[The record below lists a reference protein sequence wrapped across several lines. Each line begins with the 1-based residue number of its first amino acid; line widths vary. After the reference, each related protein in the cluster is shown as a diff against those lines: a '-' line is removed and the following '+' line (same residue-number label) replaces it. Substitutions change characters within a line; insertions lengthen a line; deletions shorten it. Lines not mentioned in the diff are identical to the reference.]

1 MPCISRFIYFVA
13 CSLIAALSAGCG
25 SSGGDTVS
33 MAPPDPP
40 GSTAPEIAV
49 NRVFTALPAFNSPV
63 AMKQAPDDA
72 NRWFVAEKQG
82 FIRVFA
88 NNVDASSASVFLDIS
103 SVVNA
108 ANEGGLL
115 GFAFHPDFPLTPEV
129 YVSYTRSGAPLVS
142 YISRF
147 LSTDD
152 GQTLLA
158 GSEEVILTVL
168 QPETNHN
175 GGDLMFGPDG
185 LLYAGFG
192 DGGGSGD
199 PLGNAQD
206 DTNLHGS
213 IVRIDVSGSVPYS
226 IPAGNPNATN
236 DLCTQ
241 GYGGAPCPEIFAW
254 GLRNPWRFSFDA
266 FTGVLWAGDVGQG
279 DWEEIDRIQAGQ
291 NYGWNVREG
300 AHCFNPATGC
310 GDTFTDPVTE
320 YDHSLGRSV
329 TGGYVYRGNSISDL
343 TGWYVFGDFIS
354 GRLFAVR
361 EDSSDGVVPEELL
374 DTDLSIVS
382 FAEDSSRELYFL
394 DFNVGTIHKIE
405 NTP

>member
-1 MPCISRFIYFVA
+1 MHSVIKFTCVIA
-13 CSLIAALSAGCG
+13 CGLLATALAGCG
-25 SSGGDTVS
+25 SDGETPT
-33 MAPPDPP
+33 MAPATPP
-40 GSTAPEIAV
+40 GATAPEIAV
-49 NRVFTALPAFNSPV
+49 NRVFTALPAFNNPV
-63 AMKQAPDDA
+63 AMKQAPGDP

-82 FIRVFA
+82 SIRVFA
-88 NNVDASSASVFLDIS
+88 NNVDASSASVFLDLS
-103 SVVNA
+103 SVVDA
-108 ANEGGLL
+108 ASEGGLL

-158 GSEEVILTVL
+158 VSEDVILIVL

-175 GGDLMFGPDG
+175 GGDLVFGPDG
-185 LLYAGFG
+185 FLYAGFG

-199 PLGNAQD
+199 PLANGQD

-213 IVRIDVSGSVPYS
+213 IVRIDVSGPAPYS

-236 DLCTQ
+236 DVCTQ

-254 GLRNPWRFSFDA
+254 GLRNPWRFSFDRS
-266 FTGVLWAGDVGQG
+266 TGVLWAGDVGQRA
-279 DWEEIDRIQAGQ
+279 WEEIDRIEVGQ

-300 AHCFNPATGC
+300 AHCFNPPTGC
-310 GDTFTDPVTE
+310 ADTFTDPVTE
-320 YDHSLGRSV
+320 YDHTLGRSV
-329 TGGYVYRGNSISDL
+329 TGGYVYRGTRIADL
-343 TGWYVFGDFIS
+343 IGWYVFGDFIS
-354 GRLFAVR
+354 GKLFAVR
-361 EDSSDGVVPEELL
+361 EDSAAGVVPEELL

-382 FAEDSSRELYFL
+382 FAEDTSGELYIL
-394 DFNVGTIHKIE
+394 DFGVGTIHKIE
-405 NTP
+405 NAP